1 MAQVASILRGSER
14 SEGDLR
20 QFFQMQV
27 LFWLLAATDGHAK
40 NFSIFLTARGSY
52 RLTPGYDVLSML
64 PYVGRAAGQIDK
76 QKLRMAMAVRSK
88 NAHFRH
94 VDITGPRLLEAARR
108 LGLGDSA
115 RGWIHELLEHSDRA
129 VWQVTELV
137 ESRGGSANA
146 EALIT
151 GHRLLLRALERSLD
165 TSPSKVPP
173 SSSFTS
179 ERPEMATAKDFL
191 PALQAFGQT
200 VHAKFAAHVDGEPE
214 DQIRAPFEHLMDAA
228 GSALGL
234 AVTAVGET
242 RLTAANAR
250 PDYGITVGQL
260 LCGYAEL
267 KAPGKGA
274 DTAAFSGHDRK
285 QWEKLRDL
293 PNVLYGDGREF
304 ALYRLGERIAMV
316 RLEGDPR
323 STGSSAASSEDARQ
337 LLALLND
344 FLRWQPLVPGSARQ
358 LAQFLAPLCR
368 LLRDDVV
375 EALRQKAPGV
385 MAAAQDWRNYLFPGA
400 EDEQFADAYAQTV
413 TFALLLARS
422 NGSDTLFLDKAVES
436 LTHANSLLARALAVL
451 TDPLVK
457 SHLSSS
463 LGLLQRVINAVP
475 TGTMSG
481 GRRDPWLNFYEDFLA
496 EYDPE
501 LRRNAGAYYT
511 PVEVVQA
518 QVRIVDELLRDRM
531 RKPLGFA
538 TGGVNVL
545 DPAVGTGTYLLGI
558 VEHALERVAEQE
570 GPGSVPARADV
581 LGSSLYGFEL
591 MVGPYA
597 VSSLR
602 LTRMLQQYGGHL
614 PGDGVQIML
623 SNTLESPY
631 EKIPELPLLY
641 QQIGFEHKRAKRVK
655 ETVPVLVCIGNPPY
669 DRHEAATADNKAMTG
684 GWVRWGEAKD
694 GKDAVLEDFIAPVK
708 RAGSGGDLKN
718 LYNLYVYFWR
728 WALWKTFEHEL
739 ATGPGIVSFITA
751 SSFLEGEAFIGMRE
765 HMRRLCDEIWV
776 IDLGGEGRGTRKDDN
791 VFAIQTP
798 VCITVAVRYGS
809 GDKSTPAAVH
819 YTRVEGTRQQKIE
832 TLERL
837 QTLGEMQFDP
847 APLGWHK
854 PFKPAGRGDFFDW
867 PLLTDLM
874 PWQTSGCQLKRTW
887 PIGTD
892 EEVLDRR
899 WSALLKSQDR
909 AAAFKE
915 TRDRTV
921 NSRVTSFAGD
931 AMLPGLAT
939 LPQNSPS
946 PELRRYGYRSFDRRY
961 VLADNRLGDYWRA
974 TLWQSW
980 SARQV
985 YLISM
990 FSIPFGPGPALAASA
1005 AVVDMHSF
1013 RGSFGGRDVLPLY
1026 RDVAAQQP
1034 NLHPQLLV
1042 LLAQHFGWP
1051 ISADEVAAYLYAVL
1065 AQPAFTARFHDELA
1079 SKALH
1084 VPLTADAALFARAV
1098 ALGGELLFLHTYGE
1112 RLAEGRQWP
1121 VPTVKSLKAVSGGAL
1136 PEKFRY
1142 DETRQVIVVGDGEF
1156 GPVPPSVWEYEVS
1169 GLKVVQSWLGYR
1181 MRVRTGKKSSPLD
1194 DINPKEWGSE
1204 YTSEFLRLLNLLTRT
1219 LALHPLQ
1226 ATLLDEIVA
1235 GSLIAAD
1242 ALGPVPEQYRK
1253 APTLGHSGELE
1264 V

>member
-1 MAQVASILRGSER
+1 
-14 SEGDLR
+14 
-20 QFFQMQV
+20 
-27 LFWLLAATDGHAK
+27 
-40 NFSIFLTARGSY
+40 
-52 RLTPGYDVLSML
+52 
-64 PYVGRAAGQIDK
+64 
-76 QKLRMAMAVRSK
+76 
-88 NAHFRH
+88 
-94 VDITGPRLLEAARR
+94 
-108 LGLGDSA
+108 
-115 RGWIHELLEHSDRA
+115 
-129 VWQVTELV
+129 
-137 ESRGGSANA
+137 
-146 EALIT
+146 
-151 GHRLLLRALERSLD
+151 
-165 TSPSKVPP
+165 
-173 SSSFTS
+173 
-179 ERPEMATAKDFL
+179 MATTHDFL
-191 PALQAFGQT
+191 PALQTFAEEI
-200 VHAKFAAHVDGEPE
+200 HRKFASHVDGEPE
-214 DQIRAPFEHLMDAA
+214 DQIRAPFEGLMRAA
-228 GSALGL
+228 GQHSGL
-234 AVTAVGET
+234 AVTAIGET
-242 RLTAANAR
+242 RIETANAR
-250 PDYGITVGQL
+250 PDYGITVGKL

-274 DTAAFSGHDRK
+274 DTATFSGHDRR

-293 PNVLYGDGREF
+293 PNVLYSDGREF
-304 ALYRLGERIAMV
+304 ALYRPGEKMRLV
-316 RLEGDPR
+316 RLDGDPR
-323 STGSSAASSEDARQ
+323 SVGARAASAANARD
-337 LLALLND
+337 LLSLFND
-344 FLRWQPLVPGSARQ
+344 FLQWQPLVPGSARQ

-368 LLRDDVV
+368 MLRDDVI
-375 EALRQKAPGV
+375 EALKQKAPGV
-385 MAAAQDWRNYLFPGA
+385 VAAAKDWRNYLFPGA

-422 NGSDTLFLDKAVES
+422 NGSDTLFLDKAIES

-475 TGTMSG
+475 TGTMTG

-511 PVEVVQA
+511 PVDVVQA
-518 QVRIVDELLRDRM
+518 QVRIVDDLLRTRM

-581 LGSSLYGFEL
+581 LGGCLYGFEL

-641 QQIGFEHKRAKRVK
+641 QQIGFEHRRAKRVK

-684 GWVRWGEAKD
+684 GWVRWGEAKN

-739 ATGPGIVSFITA
+739 ATGPGVVSFITA

-765 HMRRLCDEIWV
+765 HMRRVCDEIWV

-809 GDKSTPAAVH
+809 GDKSVPADVH
-819 YTRVEGTRQQKIE
+819 YTRIDGSRAEK
-832 TLERL
+832 LESLEKL
-837 QTLGEMQFDP
+837 QNLNNLNFKV
-847 APLGWHK
+847 APQEWQA
-854 PFKPAGRGDFFDW
+854 PFRPAGAGDFFGW

-892 EEVLDRR
+892 EDVLQRR
-899 WSALLKSQDR
+899 WIALMTSPHR
-909 AAAFKE
+909 ADALKE

-921 NSRVTSFAGD
+921 NSRVTSLFDEA
-931 AMLPGLAT
+931 ALPTLAS
-939 LPQNSPS
+939 LPADTAR
-946 PELRRYGYRSFDRRY
+946 PETRRYGYRSFDRRH

-974 TLWQSW
+974 ALWQSF
-980 SARQV
+980 SAQQ
-985 YLISM
+985 IF
-990 FSIPFGPGPALAASA
+990 FSSLLTKSLGGGPAC
-1005 AVVDMHSF
+1005 VVTPDVPDMDYFSG
-1013 RGSFGGRDVLPLY
+1013 RGAKDVLPFY
-1026 RDVAAQQP
+1026 RDAAAQQP
-1034 NLHPQLLV
+1034 NLHPQLLG
-1042 LLAQHFGWP
+1042 LLAQRYARP
-1051 ISADEVAAYLYAVL
+1051 VSADEFAAYLYAVL

-1079 SKALH
+1079 SKELH
-1084 VPLTADAALFARAV
+1084 VPLTADAALFERAV
-1098 ALGGELLFLHTYGE
+1098 ALGSELLFLHTYGE
-1112 RLAEGRQWP
+1112 RFSEGRQWP
-1121 VPTVKSLKAVSGGAL
+1121 SPVAKALKAVSGGAL
-1136 PEKFRY
+1136 PETFRY
-1142 DETRQVIVVGDGEF
+1142 DEVRQVIMVGDGEF
-1156 GPVPPSVWEYEVS
+1156 GPVLPAVWAYEVS

-1181 MRVRTGKKSSPLD
+1181 MRLRKGKKSSPLD
-1194 DINPKEWGSE
+1194 DINPKVWSSD
-1204 YTSEFLRLLNLLTRT
+1204 YTTEFLRLLNLLIRT
-1219 LALHPLQ
+1219 VELHPTQ
-1226 ATLLDEIVA
+1226 ASLLDDIID
-1235 GSLIAAD
+1235 GPLIAAD
-1242 ALGPVPEQYRK
+1242 ALGAVPEQCRK
-1253 APTLGHSGELE
+1253 APTVVHSGELE
-1264 V
+1264 I